1 MSITRVRWRE
11 RQVLAAADLSAEQD
25 YHLHALGR
33 HYLAPH
39 GWGVIRG
46 LWLAP
51 KQPRRSKDWHVH
63 PGVAIDGYGRELLVT
78 RPIDFTIPAQGAF
91 GVFLYYCEARVSRP
105 PCAACADEPL
115 PRVGQYVHVVID
127 QLREPLTGDGVAL
140 DLARAAGGMP
150 GYPAWPVLL
159 GIVHTDGG
167 AAVQYQRT
175 RYHRQRASLLA
186 APSERAQLR
195 LGLLGPEDPYHLML
209 ATASGTP
216 RPIRRLAI
224 DRDGQVHA
232 WRPVAISGPKA
243 SGLVQL
249 SQRAVLAVEADMPT
263 GFGRRVLLT
272 GRLEDPLQ
280 PKLTVDW
287 RDTLGL
293 RFEESV
299 ALKAAKSVHLDEEIR
314 FGGAGLVALKVLNR
328 ALAARVSVVERPKD
342 TPTEPRFI
350 AQSFA
355 VELSPKGGRLELTTL
370 DPGAGPPAPEPCD
383 PVTDDSGQ
391 APPPKGAVLQLLPA
405 GAPYTP
411 GPSAREVYA
420 QSTPAPDGTPSTDC
434 RLSGGAFDDGD
445 RTSRVGFGARVDDST
460 SPGTLVW
467 QPLLT
472 MDAGGRVA
480 MPQKGTVLQ
489 IGHTLQ
495 LPPVT
500 TDPADPLT
508 QDLLALAYNAGLL
521 RVGKV
526 SSTKPIITVV
536 PASVTIGAELDYTF
550 TIATGTVVKRL
561 LEIIVGTN
569 GNGDVI
575 VRSLPL
581 TTTATSPLTYSV
593 KLPGFYHRADVV
605 KLVIQALLSEGDKDR
620 FSQSAPK
627 AIAVSP
633 A

>member
-1 MSITRVRWRE
+1 
-11 RQVLAAADLSAEQD
+11 
-25 YHLHALGR
+25 
-33 HYLAPH
+33 
-39 GWGVIRG
+39 
-46 LWLAP
+46 
-51 KQPRRSKDWHVH
+51 
-63 PGVAIDGYGRELLVT
+63 
-78 RPIDFTIPAQGAF
+78 
-91 GVFLYYCEARVSRP
+91 
-105 PCAACADEPL
+105 
-115 PRVGQYVHVVID
+115 
-127 QLREPLTGDGVAL
+127 
-140 DLARAAGGMP
+140 
-150 GYPAWPVLL
+150 
-159 GIVHTDGG
+159 
-167 AAVQYQRT
+167 
-175 RYHRQRASLLA
+175 
-186 APSERAQLR
+186 
-195 LGLLGPEDPYHLML
+195 
-209 ATASGTP
+209 
-216 RPIRRLAI
+216 
-224 DRDGQVHA
+224 
-232 WRPVAISGPKA
+232 
-243 SGLVQL
+243 
-249 SQRAVLAVEADMPT
+249 
-263 GFGRRVLLT
+263 
-272 GRLEDPLQ
+272 
-280 PKLTVDW
+280 
-287 RDTLGL
+287 
-293 RFEESV
+293 
-299 ALKAAKSVHLDEEIR
+299 
-314 FGGAGLVALKVLNR
+314 
-328 ALAARVSVVERPKD
+328 
-342 TPTEPRFI
+342 
-350 AQSFA
+350 
-355 VELSPKGGRLELTTL
+355 
-370 DPGAGPPAPEPCD
+370 
-383 PVTDDSGQ
+383 
-391 APPPKGAVLQLLPA
+391 
-405 GAPYTP
+405 
-411 GPSAREVYA
+411 
-420 QSTPAPDGTPSTDC
+420 
-434 RLSGGAFDDGD
+434 
-445 RTSRVGFGARVDDST
+445 
-460 SPGTLVW
+460 VW